1 MTPATKRFTRKISV
15 PVSILRQ
22 VMAYLVMWQ
31 VDQRLEAA
39 RLAPSLKSCAPRNP
53 AGEVAQ
59 RTSQGQYTSGKTC
72 RIASSVLNSGAS
84 RTMLATSQ
92 TPFKIFDREGEER

>member
-1 MTPATKRFTRKISV
+1 
-15 PVSILRQ
+15 
-22 VMAYLVMWQ
+22 MAYLVMWQ

-39 RLAPSLKSCAPRNP
+39 RLAPSLKSYAHRNP

-59 RTSQGQYTSGKTC
+59 RASQGQYTSGKT
-72 RIASSVLNSGAS
+72 RRNASSVLNSGAS